1 MSIRTTSMSR
11 SPFNK
16 STASWPNGESRLR
29 VLVVED
35 DAINSQILQ
44 KRLRMDKHIAIPVT
58 NGQEAVDLLKGD
70 RDIDVVL
77 MDIQ

>member
-1 MSIRTTSMSR
+1 MIGPTTH
-11 SPFNK
+11 SPLLMREK
-16 STASWPNGESRLR
+16 TGPKGEQKLR

-44 KRLRMDKHIAIPVT
+44 KRLRMDKHSAMAVN
-58 NGQEAVDLLKGD
+58 NGQEAVDLLSKD
-70 RDIDVVL
+70 WDIDAVL

>member
-1 MSIRTTSMSR
+1 M
-11 SPFNK
+11 
-16 STASWPNGESRLR
+16 R

-35 DAINSQILQ
+35 DPINSQILQ
-44 KRLRMDKHIAIPVT
+44 KRLRMDKHVAIPVT
-58 NGQEAVDLLKGD
+58 NGQEAVNFLEND